1 MHNNIKK
8 VHLEARK
15 AILDYLEEVGL
26 EPSSSRKF
34 TGRETSFEID
44 DISDLGTAKREIF
57 FGALKELVDEGLVC
71 SESGLGRLPIYGLKL
86 TPKGIMRAKN
96 PIEVWREEGI
106 KSAISASLN
115 AFGRYLQSKFDT

>member
-1 MHNNIKK
+1 MNNNIKK

-57 FGALKELVDEGLVC
+57 FDALKELVDEGLVC

-86 TPKGIMRAKN
+86 TPKGIMRSKN
-96 PIEVWREEGI
+96 PIEVWKEEGI

-115 AFGRYLQSKFDT
+115 TFGRYLQSKFDT

>member
-1 MHNNIKK
+1 M
-8 VHLEARK
+8 
-15 AILDYLEEVGL
+15 EEVGL

-57 FGALKELVDEGLVC
+57 FDALKELVDEGLVS

-96 PIEVWREEGI
+96 PIEVWRKEGI

-115 AFGRYLQSKFDT
+115 ALGRYLQSRFDTWLS